1 VIARHPWFEGT
12 DTKALEVFID
22 LQRKMTVQEKV
33 LGVFSMNEM
42 LGRTAEAHKRRLHPE
57 ASDRE
62 IFVRTASHRLDR
74 ETMIRVYGWDAACP
88 A

>member
-1 VIARHPWFEGT
+1 MDRPLARKFCEIARIVIARHPWFEGT

-42 LGRTAEAHKRRLHPE
+42 LCRTAEALT
-57 ASDRE
+57 
-62 IFVRTASHRLDR
+62 RTPPPRS
-74 ETMIRVYGWDAACP
+74 
-88 A
+88 